1 MPAASR
7 KRSSRWGHTPL
18 LTRDGAAWIATITER
33 DITGIFGPLSRY
45 RYLPADYLHAF
56 TGGNRDYL
64 VHRLS
69 MLSREPNRF
78 VARPHQQRANAGA
91 NHRRLVYELADNGWA
106 LMQERGVLRERTRAP
121 ANFAHELMA
130 SQLMASV
137 ELGARENGARLIS
150 WPEILQ
156 SKSLPDETRRS
167 LKPYS
172 IPVTATTDAGPISAH
187 VAADGQP
194 FGIARIIGDRPVYF
208 FCPGI
213 EADCGTEPVDT
224 SDFQRSSLYRKFVL
238 YLAIEA
244 QGIHRAHFGFPNL
257 YVPFVTTNAARL
269 GSMMRLLER
278 ITGGAGSKTI
288 LFNTFP
294 AFTSFE
300 PPPPPSGHM
309 LTDDWQ
315 RVGHPPF
322 NFLKS

>member
-1 MPAASR
+1 M
-7 KRSSRWGHTPL
+7 
-18 LTRDGAAWIATITER
+18 
-33 DITGIFGPLSRY
+33 
-45 RYLPADYLHAF
+45 
-56 TGGNRDYL
+56 
-64 VHRLS
+64 
-69 MLSREPNRF
+69 
-78 VARPHQQRANAGA
+78 
-91 NHRRLVYELADNGWA
+91 
-106 LMQERGVLRERTRAP
+106 
-121 ANFAHELMA
+121 
-130 SQLMASV
+130 
-137 ELGARENGARLIS
+137 RLIS

-156 SKSLPDETRRS
+156 GLPDETRRS
-167 LKPYS
+167 QKPYS
-172 IPVTATTDAGPISAH
+172 IPVTATIDAGPISTHA
-187 VAADGQP
+187 AADGQP
-194 FGIARIIGDRPVYF
+194 FGIMRTIGDRPVYF

-244 QGIHRAHFGFPNL
+244 QGVHRAHFGFPNL

-269 GSMMRLLER
+269 ASMMRLLER

-288 LFNTFP
+288 LFKTFP